1 MSFPENM
8 NKNPSGSEKKGV
20 GSFRELNILIKI
32 SRSII
37 STLDFQEVLQIISN
51 GMAELMDIETAA
63 IYLIENETELVLGA
77 TTPPLPADFPEFL
90 RKSLI
95 NEHPHISKALADK
108 RPYVI
113 PDTGSATLSPAEKDI
128 IEMRQLKSLLFL
140 PFIKEQAVLGVLILG
155 TCNHSRTYSEEEIN
169 LGQSVANQLSVAIQ
183 NARLHHEITLH
194 QHNLE
199 KLVKEK
205 TQDLDAAV
213 EELKAANEELYTKNQ
228 IIEDQNQELLA
239 TLNHLKTTQSQLVQ
253 SEKMASLGTL
263 TAGIAHEINNPLNF
277 LHGAYLGL
285 ESHFSSSKQ
294 TGDENPA
301 ILIDSLKAGI
311 DRISNIVKGLSHF
324 SRENTNMN
332 ETCSIHNAIDNCL
345 FLMNNQ
351 LKHRITVKKD
361 YCKEE
366 AIIKG
371 NSGKI
376 HQVFMNILLNS
387 VQAIP
392 DKGTISIS
400 TLPDKEGKMLVTQ
413 ISDTGE
419 GRRKEHL
426 EKITDPF
433 FTTKEPGKGT
443 GLGLSIAYSIIQ
455 EHKGILEFESEYG
468 KGTLAKIKLP
478 LAEWT

>member
-1 MSFPENM
+1 MSFTKNM
-8 NKNPSGSEKKGV
+8 NKNPAGSEKKDA

-37 STLDFQEVLQIISN
+37 STLDFQEVLQIISD
-51 GMAELMDIETAA
+51 GMAELMGIESAA
-63 IYLIENETELVLGA
+63 IYLTDKEDEIFLGA
-77 TTPPLPADFPEFL
+77 TTPPMEKNIPDFVRKFRTAD
-90 RKSLI
+90 
-95 NEHPHISKALADK
+95 HPFIQKTIFKK
-108 RPYVI
+108 RPQI
-113 PDTGSATLSPAEKDI
+113 IADTRKVPLSPSEKKI
-128 IEMRQLKSLLFL
+128 IEMRQLRSLLFL
-140 PFIKEQAVLGVLILG
+140 PFIQEESVLGVLILG
-155 TCNHSRTYSEEEIN
+155 TCNQSRIYSEHEVN
-169 LGQSVANQLSVAIQ
+169 LGQTLANQLSVAIQ
-183 NARLHHEITLH
+183 NSRLHSDIL
-194 QHNLE
+194 QHKQNLE

-213 EELKAANEELYTKNQ
+213 EELQAANEELYTKNQ
-228 IIEDQNQELLA
+228 IIEEQNQELLA

-253 SEKMASLGTL
+253 AEKMASLGTL

-285 ESHFSSSKQ
+285 ESHFRSNELNSS
-294 TGDENPA
+294 ENPA
-301 ILIDSLKAGI
+301 ILMDSLKAGI

-332 ETCSIHNAIDNCL
+332 ETCSVHNAIDNCL
-345 FLMNNQ
+345 FLLNNQ

-361 YCKEE
+361 YCKEA

-387 VQAIP
+387 LQAIP
-392 DKGTISIS
+392 DKGNIYIS
-400 TLPDKEGKMLVTQ
+400 TRAEPGGNILVTE
-413 ISDTGE
+413 IRDTGE
-419 GRRKEHL
+419 GIREEHL
-426 EKITDPF
+426 KKITDPF

-455 EHKGILEFESEYG
+455 EHNGTLEFESEYG
-468 KGTLAKIKLP
+468 KGTKARIILP
-478 LAEWT
+478 LS

>member
-1 MSFPENM
+1 MSFQMNM
-8 NKNPSGSEKKGV
+8 KEKTSGSEKKGA

-37 STLDFQEVLQIISN
+37 STLDFQEVLQIISD

-95 NEHPHISKALADK
+95 SEHPHIEKALSNK

-113 PDTGSATLSPAEKDI
+113 QDTGSATLSPSEKDV

-155 TCNHSRTYSEEEIN
+155 TCNHSRTFSEEEIN
-169 LGQSVANQLSVAIQ
+169 LGQSVANQLSIAIQ

-213 EELKAANEELYTKNQ
+213 EELQAANEELYTKNQ
-228 IIEDQNQELLA
+228 IIEKQNQELLA

-253 SEKMASLGTL
+253 AEKMASLGTL

-285 ESHFSSSKQ
+285 ESHFRSNELNNS
-294 TGDENPA
+294 ENPA

-345 FLMNNQ
+345 FLLNNQ

-361 YCKEE
+361 YSTGPVF
-366 AIIKG
+366 IKG

-387 VQAIP
+387 LQAIP
-392 DKGTISIS
+392 DKGNIIS
-400 TLPDKEGKMLVTQ
+400 P
-413 ISDTGE
+413 
-419 GRRKEHL
+419 
-426 EKITDPF
+426 
-433 FTTKEPGKGT
+433 PG
-443 GLGLSIAYSIIQ
+443 LN
-455 EHKGILEFESEYG
+455 
-468 KGTLAKIKLP
+468 
-478 LAEWT
+478 